1 MQRERENNTSD
12 EIKKPTSTK
21 KVGAT
26 FSRSSFQ
33 TDKVLQTAQDDSP
46 LKFDSAV
53 KKNRQTRGGIFTFK
67 KQFFLDSKLFY
78 S

>member
-53 KKNRQTRGGIFTFK
+53 KK
-67 KQFFLDSKLFY
+67 KQANP
-78 S
+78 